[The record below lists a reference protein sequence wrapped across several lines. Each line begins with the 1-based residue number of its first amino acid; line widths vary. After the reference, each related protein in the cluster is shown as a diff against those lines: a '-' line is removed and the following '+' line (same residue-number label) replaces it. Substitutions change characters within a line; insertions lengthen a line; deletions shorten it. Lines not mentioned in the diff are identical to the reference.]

1 MLTDIISISGK
12 PGLYK
17 MVSSSEK
24 SIIVESLQDKKRF
37 PVFSN
42 SQVSALKDIAIYTDE
57 TEVGLSEVL
66 QNLYTTLDKNPCEVV
81 KGKPTEL
88 EELMRKVLPNYDADR
103 VYPSDMKKIFGWY
116 NSLLKNNLIDFSD
129 TAESKNE
136 E

>member
-66 QNLYTTLDKNPCEVV
+66 QNLYTALDKNPCEVV
-81 KGKPTEL
+81 KGKPVQL

-116 NSLLKNNLIDFSD
+116 NTLLKNNLIDFSD
-129 TAESKNE
+129 TADSKKE